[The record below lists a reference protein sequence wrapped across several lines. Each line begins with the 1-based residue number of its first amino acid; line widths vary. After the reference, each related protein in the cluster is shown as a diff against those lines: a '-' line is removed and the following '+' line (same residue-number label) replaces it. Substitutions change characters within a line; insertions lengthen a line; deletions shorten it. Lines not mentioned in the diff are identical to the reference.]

1 MLRAGFL
8 PVISV
13 SLPLI
18 GVMIVCASRY
28 EVAIQEYSDG
38 LALSS
43 VAMVGRA
50 VEMIYT
56 SALISSIPYRLIQ
69 GRHEGDQPD
78 TKESDEAG
86 MRRSIL
92 RTKASQSRGD
102 SDARLICKRED
113 WVSAGMCSLTIRYR
127 LVLCIHSQPVILQSL
142 LVFLVHGSRHIGL
155 FVGLGVFSHGSGSRA
170 PKIRFRRF
178 KAFEAARY
186 KYNAAKLDLIRICAV
201 KGTLRN
207 IYGPHGS
214 VRIWPKCG
222 VSTDVPEV
230 FQRTKEGRKRL
241 SAIHRSSN
249 ASELAQ
255 DFSQIGVAMTSNL
268 IHHNSTC
275 CHSLYY
281 LCSK

>member
-8 PVISV
+8 PVMSV

-43 VAMVGRA
+43 VAIVGKA
-50 VEMIYT
+50 VEMIYM
-56 SALISSIPYRLIQ
+56 SALISGIPYRLIQ
-69 GRHEGDQPD
+69 GSDEGDQSY
-78 TKESDEAG
+78 TEGSDEPG
-86 MRRSIL
+86 MRRWTL
-92 RTKASQSRGD
+92 RTKALQSRGD
-102 SDARLICKRED
+102 SDARLICKRQD
-113 WVSAGMCSLTIRYR
+113 RVSAEVGSLTSRYR

-186 KYNAAKLDLIRICAV
+186 KYNAAKLDRQAGSAPLRALSETSTVRMGLFGFGRSARFPRTCLRI
-201 KGTLRN
+201 
-207 IYGPHGS
+207 S
-214 VRIWPKCG
+214 
-222 VSTDVPEV
+222 
-230 FQRTKEGRKRL
+230 KERKKEESGL
-241 SAIHRSSN
+241 SAFHRSSN
-249 ASELAQ
+249 ASWLAE
-255 DFSQIGVAMTSNL
+255 DFSQIGVAKTSNL
-268 IHHNSTC
+268 IHHNLLTILSM
-275 CHSLYY
+275 L
-281 LCSK
+281 